1 MSATLQDA
9 AAVDVELVG
18 DPTQPTDDAVA
29 AIDPATILAF
39 TQVAVSIATFIGQL
53 IGGKTGSALTDAAN
67 AINGLGKAMLDIAND
82 TQKILHQVDA
92 AISSIDQLALAD
104 LAGVHTQITGYMS
117 AFPNGVPQ
125 VADVGN
131 INYALAQNNTAK
143 ALNYFQNIG
152 NRGPVAFMPSLC
164 HATNSRLELAVSAWP
179 CWYVQNSPAQPDF
192 NQQTNVS
199 NGLLSSNIAA
209 AHPKVLDLVRVKQL
223 TQFLEPGMPAVT
235 IGWQVID
242 TNKVV
247 WTRMDPDA
255 IGEALNEKKKR
266 QTQKVEAVLGKFMLT
281 RDHWANMSARF
292 SSAGIARALEIGD
305 GSTFVR
311 YVNPSALLMEEPAES
326 VRALGADGK
335 MPVYRALPMRDI
347 LLDLLTSEAMRA
359 RHGLLV
365 KGADKRAV
373 SRWFEKTFFR
383 APSPTELAA
392 LAQVAEL
399 FGSGALFGCLA
410 WSDEYQT
417 RFGDG
422 LPGAV
427 DRQPSPQATPAQR

>member
-1 MSATLQDA
+1 MSATRQHE
-9 AAVDVELVG
+9 AAVEIEILG
-18 DPTQPTDDAVA
+18 EGPQPAQDAVA

-67 AINGLGKAMLDIAND
+67 AINGLGKTLLDIAND
-82 TQKILHQVDA
+82 TQKILNQVDA
-92 AISSIDQLALAD
+92 AITSIDQLALSD
-104 LAGVHTQITGYMS
+104 LAGVHTQITGYLGS
-117 AFPNGVPQ
+117 FPNGVPQ
-125 VADVGN
+125 NADVNN

-199 NGLLSSNIAA
+199 NGLLSSNIAIT
-209 AHPKVLDLVRVKQL
+209 HPRVLDLIRVKQL
-223 TQFLEPGMPAVT
+223 MKKLDPDLPPQTV
-235 IGWQVID
+235 GWQVLD
-242 TNKVV
+242 TNQVV
-247 WTRMDPDA
+247 WTKMDPEA
-255 IGEALNEKKKR
+255 AGAALNEKKKR
-266 QTQKVEAVLGKFMLT
+266 QTQKVQSVLGKFMLT

-292 SSAGIARALEIGD
+292 ASAGIARALEIGD

-311 YVNPSALLMEEPAES
+311 YVNPSALLMEEPTENA
-326 VRALGADGK
+326 RALGADGT

-347 LLDLLTSEAMRA
+347 LLDLLTSDAMRA

-373 SRWFEKTFFR
+373 SGWFEKTFFR
-383 APSPTELAA
+383 RPSPTELSA
-392 LAQVAEL
+392 LVQVAEL

-410 WSDEYQT
+410 WSDEYKT

-422 LPGAV
+422 IPGPV
-427 DRQPSPQATPAQR
+427 DRQPAPIAAAVAG